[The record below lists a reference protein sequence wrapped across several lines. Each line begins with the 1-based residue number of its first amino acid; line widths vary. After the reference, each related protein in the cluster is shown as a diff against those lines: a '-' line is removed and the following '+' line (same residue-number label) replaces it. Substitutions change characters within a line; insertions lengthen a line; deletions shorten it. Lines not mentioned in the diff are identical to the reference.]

1 MHNKIPRIFTF
12 IDSFD
17 EKKIFKLNSNVGIIY
32 RNYNKNLDINIIL
45 KIKKVCK
52 LNNNK
57 FYLANN
63 IKLAV
68 QNNLDGAYI
77 PSFNKKLNVQKF
89 KVKRNFIIM
98 GSAHNIQ
105 EIKIKEKQGV
115 EIIFLSPIFQTKNYK
130 NHLGIIKFNFLLQ
143 LTKKKVVA
151 LGGIN
156 KKNLNR
162 LKISNAYGFSAIKY
176 FSQT

>member
-12 IDSFD
+12 IDSYK

-105 EIKIKEKQGV
+105 
-115 EIIFLSPIFQTKNYK
+115 
-130 NHLGIIKFNFLLQ
+130 
-143 LTKKKVVA
+143 
-151 LGGIN
+151 
-156 KKNLNR
+156 
-162 LKISNAYGFSAIKY
+162 
-176 FSQT
+176 